1 MSLHDR
7 LTEDLKRAMKARD
20 QLRMDVIRMIKAA
33 VMNKEMEIKK
43 DLDDAEMSRVMTTM
57 IKQRR
62 ESVEQFEKGNRAE
75 LAAKER
81 QEITILESYLPQ
93 ALSPEQLSTVVE
105 AVIQET
111 GARSLKEMGLVM
123 KAVMVR
129 VAGQAKTAFPMLDMD
144 GHEPPNQI
152 DLILMDVLMPE
163 LDGVEACRQIK
174 SRPHLCDI
182 PVIMVTAKSD
192 LSNLQ
197 AAFAAGAND
206 YITKPVNS
214 VELLAR
220 ASSALALK
228 KEMDCRKAREGEL
241 RRSNDALQKAL
252 RDVKVLRGLIPI
264 CASCKK
270 IRNDG
275 GFWQQLEEY
284 IGEHSEDEFSHGIC
298 QPCVKKLYPGVYQD

>member
-1 MSLHDR
+1 MGILIIDDSPDQQVLLRAILGKAGH
-7 LTEDLKRAMKARD
+7 TDL
-20 QLRMDVIRMIKAA
+20 
-33 VMNKEMEIKK
+33 
-43 DLDDAEMSRVMTTM
+43 
-57 IKQRR
+57 
-62 ESVEQFEKGNRAE
+62 
-75 LAAKER
+75 
-81 QEITILESYLPQ
+81 
-93 ALSPEQLSTVVE
+93 LSANS
-105 AVIQET
+105 
-111 GARSLKEMGLVM
+111 
-123 KAVMVR
+123 
-129 VAGQAKTAFPMLDMD
+129 AKTAFPMLDMD

-182 PVIMVTAKSD
+182 PIIMVTAKSD

-228 KEMDCRKAREGEL
+228 KEMDCRKVREEEL

-284 IGEHSEDEFSHGIC
+284 IGEHSEAEFSHGIC

>member
-1 MSLHDR
+1 MGILIVDDSPDQQSLLRAILGKAGHTDILIADSAEKAF
-7 LTEDLKRAMKARD
+7 LTL
-20 QLRMDVIRMIKAA
+20 
-33 VMNKEMEIKK
+33 N
-43 DLDDAEMSRVMTTM
+43 
-57 IKQRR
+57 
-62 ESVEQFEKGNRAE
+62 
-75 LAAKER
+75 
-81 QEITILESYLPQ
+81 
-93 ALSPEQLSTVVE
+93 
-105 AVIQET
+105 
-111 GARSLKEMGLVM
+111 
-123 KAVMVR
+123 
-129 VAGQAKTAFPMLDMD
+129 MD
-144 GHEPPNQI
+144 GQEPPAHV

-174 SRPHLCDI
+174 CRPHLCDI
-182 PVIMVTAKSD
+182 PVIMVTAKND

-197 AAFAAGAND
+197 AAFAAGATD

-241 RRSNDALQKAL
+241 RRSNEELQNAL

-284 IGEHSEDEFSHGIC
+284 IGEHSDAEFSHGIC
-298 QPCVKKLYPGVYQD
+298 QPCVKKLYPGVYRD